1 LFSLLVES
9 LGFLEYRFDEFVV
22 RIVGMEVWVHLFL
35 ASIHRWML
43 GDFEGY
49 DVSGVDCAVWN
60 TDF

>member
-1 LFSLLVES
+1 M